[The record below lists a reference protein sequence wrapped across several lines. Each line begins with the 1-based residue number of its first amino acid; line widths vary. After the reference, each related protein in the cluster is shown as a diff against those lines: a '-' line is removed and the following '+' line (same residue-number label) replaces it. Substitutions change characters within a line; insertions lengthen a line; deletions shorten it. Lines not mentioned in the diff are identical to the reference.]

1 MKRRKAGIL
10 ITLVGAFLI
19 VGGFLSYRPISADTT
34 TDTLVSWGPIILAM
48 GLALLAI
55 GFILTIFLFF
65 SD

>member
-1 MKRRKAGIL
+1 MKTRKAGTL
-10 ITLVGAFLI
+10 IIMVGAFLV
-19 VGGFLSYRPISADTT
+19 VGGFLSYRPVSADAT
-34 TDTLVSWGPIILAM
+34 TDALVSWGPIVLAA